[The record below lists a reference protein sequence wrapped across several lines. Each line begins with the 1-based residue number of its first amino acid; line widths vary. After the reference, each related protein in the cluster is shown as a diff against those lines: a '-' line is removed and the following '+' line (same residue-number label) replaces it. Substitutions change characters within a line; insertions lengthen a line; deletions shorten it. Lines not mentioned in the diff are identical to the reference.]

1 MPKKVRKAYP
11 TTSELA
17 TKARNASDWK
27 KLSSFNPAK
36 SVTIP
41 ELNSKIRIPVI
52 PPTIMAKP
60 GITESIQA
68 QEKPASLS
76 LRTETAKEGIRV
88 AKEKIVERL
97 PNRNLSIDEA
107 TIVAKTVNRVQYQNS
122 DLEAAPLKFA

>member
-1 MPKKVRKAYP
+1 
-11 TTSELA
+11 
-17 TKARNASDWK
+17 
-27 KLSSFNPAK
+27 
-36 SVTIP
+36 
-41 ELNSKIRIPVI
+41 
-52 PPTIMAKP
+52 MAKP